1 MLMYNIIHNIVKRKI
16 NSVSKLKKIGI
27 PIDPLDGIDIHEIIE
42 LQNVEKNDKEEL
54 VYQAIPILYQV
65 TMCCFYNTQPRTFNF
80 NSDVIVIIENIENK
94 GIFFI
99 PYSEKAISIIASDNY
114 IQDSEIYIPRLI
126 YGADS
131 FSLNAHMIQWRISLF
146 ICKFL

>member
-1 MLMYNIIHNIVKRKI
+1 MFIYNIIHNIVNRKI

-27 PIDPLDGIDIHEIIE
+27 LIDPLSGIDIHEIIE
-42 LQNVEKNDKEEL
+42 LQNVEKNDKEIL

-65 TMCCFYNTQPRTFNF
+65 TMCCFYNTRPRTFNF
-80 NSDVIVIIENIENK
+80 NSDVIVIIENK